1 MVSVIL
7 SQTVIILDYCKF
19 SFLNEFMCYLGC
31 SASEYLCMNWLIT
44 TASYFALF
52 LTYL

>member
-7 SQTVIILDYCKF
+7 SQTVIILDYCKL
-19 SFLNEFMCYLGC
+19 SFLNEFMCYYLGS
-31 SASEYLCMNWLIT
+31 SASGYLCMNWLIT

-52 LTYL
+52 